1 MSSRAH
7 GTPLRG
13 TSHRKY
19 STPSVN
25 RTPGASTI
33 NMGNDWMTA
42 YRNSHCPDRI
52 SHMSSIFEP
61 VACLNSNWRKASKN
75 GVCCSA
81 SALCDCFSSFATS
94 SLCSFFPRAF
104 ASFFASPVFAFCEMG
119 YSGRSK
125 GIGGATGGVLRS
137 YSLKTFLSA
146 RATIDSISVPSS
158 SAIKPSAVRFVKF
171 FLSTRRSY
179 KLDMSW

>member
-1 MSSRAH
+1 MPSTPCSTTSVGKLTTCAPPATPNHVRDRVVSSRAH

-125 GIGGATGGVLRS
+125 GIGGATGGVG
-137 YSLKTFLSA
+137 
-146 RATIDSISVPSS
+146 SS
-158 SAIKPSAVRFVKF
+158 DRC
-171 FLSTRRSY
+171 
-179 KLDMSW
+179 W